1 MKLLTTLSIAA
12 VLAAASTAASA
23 HNRGGGK
30 LIVMNDS
37 KDAVAVGG
45 EMIAGSASASIFSSS
60 ESILQA
66 SGKRANAGSVVVNG
80 CPCRKDT
87 IVINKSRGALAIGA
101 ANAGSVVLN
110 SGYGF

>member
-1 MKLLTTLSIAA
+1 MKLLSTLSIAA
-12 VLAAASTAASA
+12 SLTLAAGIANA
-23 HNRGGGK
+23 GGGHGGD
-30 LIVMNDS
+30 LIIMNDS

-45 EMIAGSASASIFSSS
+45 EMIAGSSSESIFSSS
-60 ESILQA
+60 DSFLYA

-87 IVINKSRGALAIGA
+87 IILNKSRGALAVGA

-110 SGYGF
+110 EGFGL